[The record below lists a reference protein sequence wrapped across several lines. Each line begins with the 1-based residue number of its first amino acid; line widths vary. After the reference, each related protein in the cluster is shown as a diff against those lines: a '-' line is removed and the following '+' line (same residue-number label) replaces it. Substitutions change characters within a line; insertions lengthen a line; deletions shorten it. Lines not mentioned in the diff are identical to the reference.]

1 MICSTTTPSDS
12 RSSSSAG
19 VADTNTARGVSDEEL
34 VEHQRPVVERARQTE
49 AVVDERQLARAVAVE
64 HPADLRQRDV
74 RLVDDDEEV
83 FREIVEQTR
92 RPLARF
98 APGEMAR
105 VVLDA
110 GARPD
115 LEHHLDVEV
124 RARLEPLRLEQL
136 AGVAQLG
143 QPLGELGA
151 DQLHRALERRA
162 LGDEVLRRIDRRALE
177 RRDRLAGEHVDLR
190 DALDLVAP
198 HLDAHALL
206 FVRREDL
213 DRVAAHAERAALERD
228 VVAGVLDPHERAQN
242 VVAVDALALA

>member
-1 MICSTTTPSDS
+1 MICSTTTPSES
-12 RSSSSAG
+12 RSSRSRRRG
-19 VADTNTARGVSDEEL
+19 RDEDRARRERQEL

-49 AVVDERQLARAVAVE
+49 AVLDERQLARAVAVE

-83 FREIVEQTR
+83 LREVVEEAG

-98 APGEMAR
+98 APGEMPR

-110 GARPD
+110 GAGAD

-143 QPLGELGA
+143 EALGELARG
-151 DQLHRALERRA
+151 
-162 LGDEVLRRIDRRALE
+162 
-177 RRDRLAGEHVDLR
+177 
-190 DALDLVAP
+190 
-198 HLDAHALL
+198 
-206 FVRREDL
+206 
-213 DRVAAHAERAALERD
+213 
-228 VVAGVLDPHERAQN
+228 
-242 VVAVDALALA
+242 